1 MPMVKSMLLKLFLA
15 FTLIPIAEI
24 YLLVRVGEYIGALN
38 TVAMVVL
45 TGVVGATLARVQGV
59 HTLYKIRTSLQ
70 QRKIPS
76 RELMDAVLILLAG
89 ILLLTPGFITDTA
102 GIVLLLPMGRA
113 AVRKQLL
120 KKIGSWAGRQ
130 RVHIDISSRDLF

>member
-1 MPMVKSMLLKLFLA
+1 MVKIMLLKIFLA

-45 TGVVGATLARVQGV
+45 TGVVGATLARVQGM
-59 HTLYKIRTSLQ
+59 HTMYKIRTSIQ

-76 RELMDAVLILLAG
+76 RELTDALLILVAG

-102 GIVLLLPMGRA
+102 GIVLLIPMGRA
-113 AVRKQLL
+113 IVRKRLL
-120 KKIGSWAGRQ
+120 KKIGSWADSQ
-130 RVHIDISSRDLF
+130 RIHIDISSRDHF

>member
-1 MPMVKSMLLKLFLA
+1 MVKSMLLKLFLA

>member
-1 MPMVKSMLLKLFLA
+1 MVKSMLLKLFLA
-15 FTLIPIAEI
+15 FTLVLIAEI

-45 TGVVGATLARVQGV
+45 TGVVGATLARVQGI

-76 RELMDAVLILLAG
+76 RELMDAMLILVAG

-113 AVRKQLL
+113 VVRKQLL
-120 KKIGSWAGRQ
+120 KKIRSWAGRQ

>member
-1 MPMVKSMLLKLFLA
+1 MVKSMLLKLFLA

-45 TGVVGATLARVQGV
+45 TGVVGATLARVQGI

-76 RELMDAVLILLAG
+76 RELMDAVLILVAG

-113 AVRKQLL
+113 VVRKQLL
-120 KKIGSWAGRQ
+120 KKIRSWAGRQ